1 MDAIQKKF
9 EDELAKFQKTQTDLN
24 KHISQR
30 QILESQLTENKF
42 VKEELDLLKKD
53 DTVYK
58 LVGPVLL
65 KQDLVEAVQ
74 TVEKRIDYIQGEI
87 KRHETAIK
95 DTEAKQESIKE
106 TLNKFQQQIQQAKV
120 KMAMKAWTWNK

>member
-1 MDAIQKKF
+1 MS
-9 EDELAKFQKTQTDLN
+9 

-30 QILESQLTENKF
+30 QLLESQLTENKF
-42 VKEELDLLKKD
+42 VKEVKSNFDCLYFSKKSINNEIKSKELDLLKGE

-74 TVEKRIDYIQGEI
+74 TVQKRIDYIQGE
-87 KRHETAIK
+87 
-95 DTEAKQESIKE
+95 
-106 TLNKFQQQIQQAKV
+106 
-120 KMAMKAWTWNK
+120 M